1 VTAARGAARRTVA
14 QALLVLVALA
24 LSACVARVSQLNA
37 RHNARQAIRQADRL
51 MRQGQEDSA
60 RAWYAQAAAAAE
72 VVMSSETLTPDEQAQ
87 WRHLGGRAMAYS
99 GDCADA
105 RTLLGDALVP
115 QRLTAPEEL
124 DARIAIAACLLR
136 EGHEAYGHEP
146 LRGFDTTRLATLS
159 PAQAREARQRLA
171 LWTMRLLLH
180 QHDEPTVD
188 AMLAVFG
195 PPPQQWES
203 TAALYAAVRRERA
216 VAPLVRAV
224 RSAPDTATA
233 QVAMAQVDTATIAS
247 ARLARLRE
255 ATERLQLLLA
265 TDDPSGAAAHHAGDI
280 ALDWIGN
287 PRLALVIWHDAAFA
301 YRDSPLAPLLL
312 WKVASAPFDTAR
324 ARDARDSLLVRY
336 PASPDAARLRGDSV
350 STDTPEERERAE
362 LLRSR
367 WALMEVALRER
378 RAARDSADR

>member
-1 VTAARGAARRTVA
+1 MVVVLLCTACA
-14 QALLVLVALA
+14 
-24 LSACVARVSQLNA
+24 ARVSQLNA
-37 RHNARQAIRQADRL
+37 RYNARLAMREADRL

-60 RAWYAQAAAAAE
+60 RALYARAAASAAL
-72 VVMSSETLTPDEQAQ
+72 VMSSETLTPEEQAQ
-87 WRHLGGRAMAYS
+87 WRYLAGRAVAYS
-99 GDCADA
+99 AECADA
-105 RTLLGDALVP
+105 RTLLGEALVP
-115 QRLTAPEEL
+115 QRLTVREEL

-136 EGHEAYGHEP
+136 EGHEAYAHEL
-146 LRGFDTTRLATLS
+146 LRGFDTTRLATHS
-159 PAQAREARQRLA
+159 PEQAREARQRLA

-188 AMLAVFG
+188 AMLAGFG
-195 PPPQQWES
+195 PPPRQWES
-203 TAALYAAVRRERA
+203 TAALYAAVLRERA

-224 RSAPDTATA
+224 RSAPDTATV

-247 ARLARLRE
+247 ARLSRLRE

-265 TDDPSGAAAHHAGDI
+265 TDDPSGAAAYHAGDI

-287 PRLALVIWHDAAFA
+287 PRLALVVWHDAAFA

-312 WKVASAPFDTAR
+312 WRVAASPFDTIR
-324 ARDARDSLLVRY
+324 AQDARDSLLVLY
-336 PASPDAARLRGDSV
+336 AASPDAARLRGDSV
-350 STDTPEERERAE
+350 SMDTPEERERAE